1 VAKKNVV
8 IERKFSELLDRA
20 TNAYNN
26 RSLTAAEVIADL
38 VAIAQEM
45 KKERERGGKVGLPDD
60 ELAFYDAVS
69 QNGSAVLVLGD
80 DTLKQIARDLVSL
93 VRSNT
98 TVDWSIKEQARAKLR
113 STVRRLL
120 TRYRYPPDKKDSA
133 VELVIEQA
141 ERLATE
147 VAAA

>member
-1 VAKKNVV
+1 M
-8 IERKFSELLDRA
+8 EM
-20 TNAYNN
+20 
-26 RSLTAAEVIADL
+26 
-38 VAIAQEM
+38 AQEM
-45 KKERERGGKVGLPDD
+45 QIERERGGQVGLPDD

-80 DTLKQIARDLVSL
+80 DTLKQIARDLVTL
-93 VRSNT
+93 VRANT
-98 TVDWSIKEQARAKLR
+98 TVDWNIKEQARAKLR

-120 TRYRYPPDKKDSA
+120 TKYHYPPDKTDSA

-147 VAAA
+147 VVAG